1 MQQMWEK
8 NLNVKV
14 RIAVEDWAVY
24 YDRVRRFEYDI
35 GAMGWG
41 GDYLHPITFL
51 ELFTSFSTNNHSGYS
66 NRQYD
71 DLIERAIRETDPRK
85 SADLMHQAEDIYIRD
100 QPVIS
105 LYSRTNTIMVAPYV
119 KNWVLTAL
127 NNLYFKEAY
136 IEK

>member
-8 NLNVKV
+8 NLNIRV

-24 YDRVRRFEYDI
+24 YDRVRQFNYDV

-41 GDYLHPITFL
+41 GDYLHPMTFL
-51 ELFTSFSTNNHSGYS
+51 ELFTSYSANNQSGYS
-66 NRQYD
+66 NSQYD
-71 DLIERAIRETDPRK
+71 NLIERAIRETDPKK
-85 SADLMHQAEDIYIRD
+85 SADLMHQAEDIIIRD

-119 KNWVLTAL
+119 KNWAFTAL
-127 NNLYFKEAY
+127 SNLYFKEAY